1 MQKNLLFRKKA
12 MDKIASPEQLNDYLR
27 GTNISL
33 WLILG
38 AVIILLLGFGVWGV
52 FGRLETRVNVIAIS
66 WNGEIEAFVNEKDI
80 SGISV
85 GQKVYVDGEEHKVLS
100 ISNEVVS
107 AEAHFSND
115 MVHLER
121 LTEQDMFYVL
131 DLSGSLPEGAYDAAI
146 IKEEYPPLSLLFD

>member
-1 MQKNLLFRKKA
+1 MPLIDVVCTVLAKNHRDQCLLCL
-12 MDKIASPEQLNDYLR
+12 DL
-27 GTNISL
+27 
-33 WLILG
+33 
-38 AVIILLLGFGVWGV
+38 
-52 FGRLETRVNVIAIS
+52 VNVLLEKGVAVVPGIAFGDDECVRLSYAIS
-66 WNGEIEAFVNEKDI
+66 KEDIAEGLDRIEAFVKEKDI

-85 GQKVYVDGEEHKVLS
+85 GQKAYVDGTEHKVLS
-100 ISNEVVS
+100 ISDETVS

>member
-107 AEAHFSND
+107 VEAHFSND

-121 LTEQDMFYVL
+121 LTEQDMYYVL

-146 IKEEYPPLSLLFD
+146 VKEEYPPLSLLFD

>member
-107 AEAHFSND
+107 VEAHFSND

-121 LTEQDMFYVL
+121 LTEQDMYYVL
-131 DLSGSLPEGAYDAAI
+131 DLSGSLPKGAYDAAI
-146 IKEEYPPLSLLFD
+146 VKEEYPPLSLLFD

>member
-12 MDKIASPEQLNDYLR
+12 IDKMTSPEQLNDYLR

-38 AVIILLLGFGVWGV
+38 AVIVLLIGFGIWGT
-52 FGRLETRVNVIAIS
+52 FGRLETRLNVVAIS
-66 WNGEIEAFVNEKDI
+66 WNGEIEAFVKEDDI

-85 GQKVYVDGEEHKVLS
+85 GQKVYVDGTEHKVLT
-100 ISNEVVS
+100 ISEQVVS
-107 AEAHFSND
+107 AQTHFSND
-115 MVHLER
+115 MVHLEG
-121 LTEQDMFYVL
+121 LAAQDMYYVL

-146 IKEEYPPLSLLFD
+146 VKEEHPPLSLLFD

>member
-38 AVIILLLGFGVWGV
+38 AVIILLSGLGIWGV
-52 FGRLETRVNVIAIS
+52 FGRLETRVDVIAIS

-121 LTEQDMFYVL
+121 LTEQDMYYVL

-146 IKEEYPPLSLLFD
+146 VKEEYPPLSLLFD

>member
-107 AEAHFSND
+107 VEAHFSND

>member
-38 AVIILLLGFGVWGV
+38 AVIILLSGFGIWGV
-52 FGRLETRVNVIAIS
+52 FGRLETRVDVIAIS

-121 LTEQDMFYVL
+121 LTEQDMYYVL

-146 IKEEYPPLSLLFD
+146 VKEEYPPLSLLFD

>member
-38 AVIILLLGFGVWGV
+38 AVIILLSGLGIWGV
-52 FGRLETRVNVIAIS
+52 FGRLETRVDVIAIS
-66 WNGEIEAFVNEKDI
+66 WNGEIEVFVNEKDI

-121 LTEQDMFYVL
+121 LTEQDMYYVL

-146 IKEEYPPLSLLFD
+146 VKEEYPPLSLLFD